1 MTGLIRH
8 LQAAAIAAALVLA
21 PVTAA
26 AQGVTCGSHDAIVD
40 YLKKNYSES
49 RQALGLTMDGALIEL
64 YVSAGGTW
72 SVLLTVPHGASCLI
86 AAGTDWQT
94 IPPPVAEPEV

>member
-1 MTGLIRH
+1 MTGLIKRMH
-8 LQAAAIAAALVLA
+8 AAATAAALVLA
-21 PVTAA
+21 PVSAA
-26 AQGVTCGSHDAIVD
+26 EQGVTCGSHDAIVA
-40 YLKKNYSES
+40 YLKQNYSEN

-86 AAGTDWQT
+86 AAGSDWHT
-94 IPPPVAEPEV
+94 IPPPAAGPEV